1 MARHRYV
8 LTADLARQ
16 IAGFIRAG
24 GFPHVAAE
32 ALGVPRE
39 VFEDWLRRGGEGR
52 GPAVCGILFH
62 EVLQAHAQAR
72 LTAEVSVLEDR
83 PLDWLKSGPGRPS
96 AGAPG
101 WTAPARA
108 AAAHRTDSEPLLDP
122 QVQEFFRL
130 VLRSLADHPEIRTA
144 IAEQF
149 REHFPRRRT

>member
-8 LTADLARQ
+8 PTADLARQ
-16 IAGFIRAG
+16 IAAFVRAG

-39 VFEDWLRRGGEGR
+39 VFEDWLRRGSEGR
-52 GPAVCGILFH
+52 GPAVYGILFR

-108 AAAHRTDSEPLLDP
+108 ASVAPAGDPLLDSRM
-122 QVQEFFRL
+122 QELFRL
-130 VLRSLADHPEIRTA
+130 LLRSLADHPEIRTY

-149 REHFPRRRT
+149 RDHLPHRRR